1 MTVGC
6 KVKNSNDPII
16 HMSSVDP
23 DTASPSLQCVAMMG
37 RLRDIASADAET
49 KHKGVEKNG

>member
-23 DTASPSLQCVAMMG
+23 SPSLQCVAMMG
-37 RLRDIASADAET
+37 RLRDIASADIDSL
-49 KHKGVEKNG
+49 